1 MIRMLYGVRLVD
13 RVSTGILQDRVGVV
27 VKYNAKP
34 PTVVCHVIR
43 RDINSQIREAMGA

>member
-1 MIRMLYGVRLVD
+1 MVERRMIRMLYGVRLVD

-34 PTVVCHVIR
+34 PTVVWSCHP
-43 RDINSQIREAMGA
+43 